1 MGIQLESN
9 GDIIY
14 VYIYIYIYYVYIIYI
29 STVYLLNSTLHPPVI
44 QDGKELS
51 HQQMKISLDLMNQW
65 DVTNEQNDT
74 NPISI

>member
-1 MGIQLESN
+1 M
-9 GDIIY
+9 
-14 VYIYIYIYYVYIIYI
+14 
-29 STVYLLNSTLHPPVI
+29 NSTLHPPVI

>member
-14 VYIYIYIYYVYIIYI
+14 VYIYIHILCIYYIYI
-29 STVYLLNSTLHPPVI
+29 STVYLVNSTLHPPVI

>member
-29 STVYLLNSTLHPPVI
+29 STVYLVNSTLHPPVI